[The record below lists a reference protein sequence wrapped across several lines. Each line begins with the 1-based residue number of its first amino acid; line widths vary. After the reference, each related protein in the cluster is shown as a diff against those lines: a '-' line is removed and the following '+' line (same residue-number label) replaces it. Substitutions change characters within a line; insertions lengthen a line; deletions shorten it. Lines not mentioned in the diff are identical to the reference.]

1 MVISSLVLDALYSS
15 LVLFLHPLL
24 LTYMITNLHLSFDQI
39 FCLGKRPDKLFTFL
53 PLHVAHLLFVYDV
66 GYFQFFLFVLQ
77 FGLLLDQLLP
87 EDLFFVV

>member
-24 LTYMITNLHLSFDQI
+24 LTYVITDLHLSFNQI
-39 FCLGKRPDKLFTFL
+39 FRLGERPDELFTFL
-53 PLHVAHLLFVYDV
+53 PLHVANLLFVYDV
-66 GYFQFFLFVLQ
+66 GHFQFFLFFLQ

-87 EDLFFVV
+87 EDLLFVV